1 MMIKIATYILI
12 ALFVVTLGAASVF
25 YLYTY
30 KPLDA
35 NFKRMSAGLPELEK
49 AKAELKKYKEKENK
63 ENQDTAWISPV
74 IDAMSGGLSDEI
86 KGGKAEVLA
95 AGKKVVVNISERA
108 LYMPGS
114 YTFSQ
119 ESPQL
124 RAKLIGLLHSKEVKG
139 KTIQIGN
146 TTEAVPAQSVGRKKI
161 PGKEARTLA
170 AERSAAL
177 IKDLEKNG
185 VDQDALV
192 ASAYSSKQPEIGF
205 TIKGHKTVIMI
216 ETPPAAPAVAVK
228 QEAAPAP
235 QAPGGSAPATKST
248 ATVTAVPQTQPKPI
262 PIQPSQQRTN

>member
-49 AKAELKKYKEKENK
+49 AKAELKKYREKER
-63 ENQDTAWISPV
+63 QDSAWISPV
-74 IDAMSGGLSDEI
+74 IDAMSSGLSDEI
-86 KGGKAEVLA
+86 KAGRAEVLA
-95 AGKKVVVNISERA
+95 AGNKVVVNISERA

-124 RAKLIGLLHSKEVKG
+124 RAKLIGLLHNKELKG
-139 KTIQIGN
+139 KTIQVGS
-146 TTEAVPAQSVGRKKI
+146 TTEAVPAQTKGRKKI
-161 PGKEARTLA
+161 PGKDARTLA

-177 IKDLEKNG
+177 IKDFEKNG
-185 VDQDALV
+185 VDQDALI
-192 ASAYSSKQPEIGF
+192 ASAYSSKQPDIGF
-205 TIKGHKTVIMI
+205 TIKGHKTVIII
-216 ETPPAAPAVAVK
+216 ESPPVVPAVAAK
-228 QEAAPAP
+228 QEAAPA
-235 QAPGGSAPATKST
+235 AAAKST
-248 ATVTAVPQTQPKPI
+248 STVTAAVSAVSPTQPKPI
-262 PIQPSQQRTN
+262 PTQPSQPGTK

>member
-1 MMIKIATYILI
+1 
-12 ALFVVTLGAASVF
+12 
-25 YLYTY
+25 
-30 KPLDA
+30 
-35 NFKRMSAGLPELEK
+35 
-49 AKAELKKYKEKENK
+49 
-63 ENQDTAWISPV
+63 
-74 IDAMSGGLSDEI
+74 LSDEI
-86 KGGKAEVLA
+86 KAGKAEVLS
-95 AGKKVVVNISERA
+95 AGNKVVVNISERA

-124 RAKLIGLLHSKEVKG
+124 RAKLIGLLHNKEVKG

-205 TIKGHKTVIMI
+205 TIKGHKTVIII
-216 ETPPAAPAVAVK
+216 ETPPAAPMVAAK
-228 QEAAPAP
+228 PAPAP
-235 QAPGGSAPATKST
+235 QAPSGSAPATKST
-248 ATVTAVPQTQPKPI
+248 ATVTAVPAAPQTQPKPI
-262 PIQPSQQRTN
+262 PVQPSQPRTK